1 MKSIQEAFILCS
13 RFVLNFLTRT
23 LFYFIIIIFFLL
35 SPYLLLFLSLQC
47 LNLGQ
52 LHEIYMKGG
61 LFLVAKTTVLNM
73 QIIRLFLTTL
83 IIFFCFLSFSAFEL
97 LNLQEKKD

>member
-1 MKSIQEAFILCS
+1 MQSLCAEFFDSYFIL
-13 RFVLNFLTRT
+13 
-23 LFYFIIIIFFLL
+23 FYYYHFFFLL
-35 SPYLLLFLSLQC
+35 SLCLLLFLSLQC